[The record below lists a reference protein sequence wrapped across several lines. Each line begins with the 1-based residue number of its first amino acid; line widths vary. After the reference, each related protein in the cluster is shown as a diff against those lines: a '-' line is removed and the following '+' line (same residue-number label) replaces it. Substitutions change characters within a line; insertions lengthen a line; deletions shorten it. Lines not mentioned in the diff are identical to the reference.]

1 MSSRESTLWRT
12 MPVAVPSK
20 KTLVL
25 SIAPVLLSAYL
36 IYRFSPLSS
45 QTRPR
50 SRSES
55 SSSSLSKQAGPTW
68 ATKRNKSSTDDDE
81 EEDDDADLV
90 SILSDGEDHEQNDLD
105 SEYRRRHEYYC
116 QFRPFFDIRNE
127 NADKDEG
134 EQASDEELIKEYD
147 QYIRAGDSIE
157 MKPANEYP
165 DHRWIAM
172 WESWKLFSAWERR
185 ASYTNPEFFKMYIH
199 KNFHGLGMQE
209 QIENMLIA
217 FDKEFSKK
225 KRTKKSIK
233 EIWAITAA
241 IMQFLLEI
249 PLDAW
254 LAISDRKKLE
264 TTTGLIGRAL
274 VSALNELDRAK
285 YLKPDSEVKD
295 VGLIISFYLYWASTL
310 KEEQHIELPF
320 RKEAVAYARKAGI
333 DLSLAGCYGTEE
345 RVRALE
351 KEVGRIKPL
360 SGSVKPDRWEWKK
373 KFKKFTKDYNKIGG
387 NKYNILKMSRKERAS
402 YALDKKDPLADIPQR
417 AIQEGVIRVRP
428 R

>member
-1 MSSRESTLWRT
+1 MSSRESTLWRG

-55 SSSSLSKQAGPTW
+55 SSGSKQGAPTW
-68 ATKRNKSSTDDDE
+68 ATKRSKTSTDDDE

-116 QFRPFFDIRNE
+116 QFRPFFDIKNE
-127 NADKDEG
+127 NADKDEADRLS
-134 EQASDEELIKEYD
+134 EDDLIKEYD

-209 QIENMLIA
+209 QVENMLIA
-217 FDKEFSKK
+217 FDKEFGKK
-225 KRTKKSIK
+225 KRTKKGIK

-241 IMQFLLEI
+241 ILQFLLEI
-249 PLDAW
+249 PIDAW
-254 LAISDRKKLE
+254 LALSDKKKLE
-264 TTTGLIGRAL
+264 TTAGLIGRAL

-285 YLKPDSEVKD
+285 YLKPDSEIKD
-295 VGLIISFYLYWASTL
+295 LGLIISYYLYWASIL
-310 KEEQHIELPF
+310 KDQHRIELPF
-320 RKEAVAYARKAGI
+320 RKEVVAYARKAGI
-333 DLSLAGCYGTEE
+333 DLSVAGCYGTDE

-373 KFKKFTKDYNKIGG
+373 KFKKFTKDYNKVGG